1 MGHLFNDLG
10 SWIIRFIDSVSEPV
24 QKFLSAFN
32 VLNKLWN
39 VLFLTDLLKHSQ
51 NCFVG
56 ASVSWTVK
64 GTWSTSDASVD
75 VNTWRWQVSDCCS
88 GAVKFVFG
96 MQNEQNLKGTHK
108 FGMWLELLFVQL
120 IEHVQKVLNVT
131 QLLRWKVK
139 VSADSV
145 SIRVGGNGR
154 YVS

>member
-1 MGHLFNDLG
+1 M
-10 SWIIRFIDSVSEPV
+10 
-24 QKFLSAFN
+24 
-32 VLNKLWN
+32 
-39 VLFLTDLLKHSQ
+39 
-51 NCFVG
+51 
-56 ASVSWTVK
+56 
-64 GTWSTSDASVD
+64 
-75 VNTWRWQVSDCCS
+75 
-88 GAVKFVFG
+88 FG
-96 MQNEQNLKGTHK
+96 MQNEQNLKGTHE